1 MVLERYS
8 LEKYLILKTVKIHS
22 DYSTWKVMNVLRRI
36 GFNIARSSFE
46 LMIRNLVKDGCI
58 ELVESGIYKNRKSY
72 SILLTKKGLNK
83 LLELE
88 NKIKIII
95 TSRV

>member
-1 MVLERYS
+1 MVLEPYP

-22 DYSTWKVMNVLRRI
+22 NYSTWKVMNILRRI

-46 LMIRNLVKDGCI
+46 LMIRNLVKDGYI

-72 SILLTKKGLNK
+72 SILITKKGLNR

-88 NKIKIII
+88 NKIRLTI
-95 TSRV
+95 TSKV